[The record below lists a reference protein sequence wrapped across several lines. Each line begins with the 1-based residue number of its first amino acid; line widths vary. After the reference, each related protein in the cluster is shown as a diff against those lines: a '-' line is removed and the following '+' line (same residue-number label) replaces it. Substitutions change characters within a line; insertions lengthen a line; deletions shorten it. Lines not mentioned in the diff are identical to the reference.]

1 MSDGGTAAAAAN
13 PGWDP
18 AQYLRFADE
27 RLRPALDL
35 IARIQHPGP
44 MRRVVDLGC
53 GAGNA
58 LPVLAARF
66 PGAEV
71 IGVDGSA
78 AMLARAAKAGFR
90 VEQADIATWTPAD
103 GPVDVIFSNA
113 ALHWLTG
120 HETLFPRLLGCLA
133 PGGVLAVQIPAMDD
147 APFRTLQYEVAA
159 REGQPWTERLRGV
172 RSAPPIPAPE
182 AYYDLLAGRTAALD
196 LWLTEYIHV
205 LRGPDPIVQWA
216 MGTSLRPFL
225 DALDGP
231 EGTDSPR
238 SAFLA
243 AYAEAVRPHYPPRAD
258 GAVLLPFR
266 RLFILA
272 RV

>member
-1 MSDGGTAAAAAN
+1 MSGTTPSAN

-18 AQYLRFADE
+18 AQYLRFSDE

-35 IARIQHPGP
+35 IARIQHPGLP
-44 MRRVVDLGC
+44 HRVVDLGC

-58 LPVLAARF
+58 LPILAARF
-66 PGAEV
+66 PEAEV
-71 IGVDGSA
+71 TGVDGSA
-78 AMLARAAKAGFR
+78 AMLARAAEAGFR
-90 VEQADIATWTPAD
+90 VEQADIAAWAPAA
-103 GPVDVIFSNA
+103 PVDVIFSNA

-133 PGGVLAVQIPAMDD
+133 PGGVLAVQMPAMDA
-147 APFRTLQYEVAA
+147 APFRVLQYEVAA

-172 RSAPPIPAPE
+172 RSAPPILAAE

-216 MGTSLRPFL
+216 LGSSLRPFL
-225 DALDGP
+225 DALGDGGRAA
-231 EGTDSPR
+231 EATDAR
-238 SAFLA
+238 AAFLA
-243 AYAEAVRPHYPPRAD
+243 AYAEAVRPHYRPRAD

-272 RV
+272 QV